1 MYCASNVQIGLKCTD
16 WPQMYSLKCTVPQ
29 MYRLASNVQIGLKC
43 TDLASNVL
51 PQMYCASNVLIGL
64 KCTDWPQM
72 YRIGLKCTEL
82 ASNVQN
88 WPQMYCAS
96 NVQIGLKCT
105 DWPQMYRLA
114 SNALCLKCA
123 ESVHLNPICTFEAQ
137 YI

>member
-1 MYCASNVQIGLKCTD
+1 
-16 WPQMYSLKCTVPQ
+16 

-43 TDLASNVL
+43 TELASNVL
-51 PQMYCASNVLIGL
+51 PEMYCASNVLYL

-72 YRIGLKCTEL
+72 YRL
-82 ASNVQN
+82 ASNVL
-88 WPQMYCAS
+88 PQMYCAS

-114 SNALCLKCA
+114 SNVQNWPQIYRIGLKCTFEA
-123 ESVHLNPICTFEAQ
+123 VHLRPICTFEANL